1 MKAIVELI
9 LQEDEDGVYAIS
21 LVESPAIQE
30 NFIALSKEHKIE
42 FKEAERNLILGAV
55 LIPDMLID
63 RKSKDG
69 EIFQIFLSG
78 ETITKVAHKYMQQG
92 NQSNITLQHKS
103 DVKGV
108 TVVETWLKE
117 DAVHDKSVKYGFD
130 YPINTWL
137 VSMKVEDQEIKNKII
152 SGEIKGFSIEG
163 IFKEAE
169 EKLTLNK
176 LEMEYKQTLNKVRA
190 LLQMEVKLEQMKL
203 VDGVTTLEA
212 ESFGAGYSVGIV
224 TEEGAIPAPV
234 GEYETV
240 DGNIIVVEV
249 EGQIK
254 EIKAKEAAPEEV
266 KEPEMGAESP
276 TAVKKTVETVSKETF
291 FEEVKAEI
299 ETKDAEIKT
308 LKVELSALK
317 IELSEA
323 SAKAIVPNPERQS
336 APKNYA
342 EMSNT
347 EKAKFNRGLI

>member
-42 FKEAERNLILGAV
+42 FKEVERNLILGAV

-130 YPINTWL
+130 YPLNTWL
-137 VSMKVEDQEIKNKII
+137 VAMKVEDQEIKNKII

-176 LEMEYKQTLNKVRA
+176 LEMEYKQTLNKVKA
-190 LLQMEVKLEQMKL
+190 LLQMEVKLEQVKL

-212 ESFGAGYSVGIV
+212 ESFEAGYSIGIV

-234 GEYETV
+234 GEYETT

-266 KEPEMGAESP
+266 KEPEMGAQV
-276 TAVKKTVETVSKETF
+276 AKKTVETVSKETF

-299 ETKDAEIKT
+299 ETLTNENKS
-308 LKVELSALK
+308 LKAELSALK

-323 SAKAIVPNPERQS
+323 SAKAIVPNPEKKSVQ
-336 APKNYA
+336 KTYEQMTNL
-342 EMSNT
+342 
-347 EKAKFNRGLI
+347 EKTKFNRGLI

>member
-1 MKAIVELI
+1 MKIVELI
-9 LQEDEDGVYAIS
+9 LDEEQDGVYAIS

-42 FKEAERNLILGAV
+42 FKEVERNLILGAV

-63 RKSKDG
+63 RKSKEG

-78 ETITKVAHKYMQQG
+78 KTITKVAHKYMMQG
-92 NQSNITLQHKS
+92 NQSNTTLQHKT

-137 VSMKVEDQEIKNKII
+137 VSMYVENEEIKKQII

-176 LEMEYKQTLNKVRA
+176 LEMEYKQILNKVKA
-190 LLQMEVKLEQMKL
+190 LLQMEVKLEQVKL

-212 ESFGAGYSVGIV
+212 EAFEAGYSVGIV

-234 GEYETV
+234 GEYETT
-240 DGNIIVVEV
+240 DGMIIVVEV
-249 EGQIK
+249 EGQIS
-254 EIKAKEAAPEEV
+254 EIKTKEATPEEV
-266 KEPEMGAESP
+266 VEPEMG
-276 TAVKKTVETVSKETF
+276 AVKKTVETVSKETF
-291 FEEVKAEI
+291 FESVKVEI
-299 ETKDAEIKT
+299 ETLENENKK
-308 LKVELSALK
+308 LKAELSALK
-317 IELSEA
+317 VELSEA
-323 SAKAIVPNPERQS
+323 SAKAIVPNPE
-336 APKNYA
+336 AKNKNKQPETA
-342 EMSNT
+342 F
-347 EKAKFNRGLI
+347 EKFRARNFNK

>member
-1 MKAIVELI
+1 MKVVELI
-9 LQEDEDGVYAIS
+9 LDEEQDGVYAIS

-42 FKEAERNLILGAV
+42 FKEVERNLILGAV

-63 RKSKDG
+63 RKSKEG

-78 ETITKVAHKYMQQG
+78 ETITKVAHKYMQKG

-137 VSMKVEDQEIKNKII
+137 VAMKVEDENIKKQII

-176 LEMEYKQTLNKVRA
+176 LEMEYKQILNKVKA
-190 LLQMEVKLEQMKL
+190 LLQMEVKLEQVKL

-212 ESFGAGYSVGIV
+212 EAFEAGYSVGIV
-224 TEEGAIPAPV
+224 TDEGAIPAPV
-234 GEYETV
+234 GEYETT
-240 DGNIIVVEV
+240 DGMIIVVEV
-249 EGQIK
+249 EGQILSIAPK
-254 EIKAKEAAPEEV
+254 ENAPEEV
-266 KEPEMGAESP
+266 VEPEMKAEN
-276 TAVKKTVETVSKETF
+276 TAVKKVVETVSKETF
-291 FEEVKAEI
+291 FESVKVEI
-299 ETKDAEIKT
+299 ETLQNENKS
-308 LKVELSALK
+308 LKAELSALK
-317 IELSEA
+317 VELSEA
-323 SAKAIVPNPERQS
+323 SAKAIVPNPE
-336 APKNYA
+336 AKNKNKQPETA
-342 EMSNT
+342 F
-347 EKAKFNRGLI
+347 EKFRARNFNK